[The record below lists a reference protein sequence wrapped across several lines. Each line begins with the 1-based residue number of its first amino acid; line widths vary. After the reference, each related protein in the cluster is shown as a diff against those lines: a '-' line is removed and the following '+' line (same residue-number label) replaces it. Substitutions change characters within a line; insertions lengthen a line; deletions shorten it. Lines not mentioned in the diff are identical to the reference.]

1 MKNITVSVDDEV
13 YQRARIRAAEMST
26 SVSAMVK
33 SFLIQVTSEETDWE
47 RRKRLERE
55 TIAAITTFRAGDRLD
70 RAEVHERDAFS

>member
-33 SFLIQVTSEETDWE
+33 RFLIQVTSEETDWE

-70 RAEVHERDAFS
+70 RSEVHERDAFS